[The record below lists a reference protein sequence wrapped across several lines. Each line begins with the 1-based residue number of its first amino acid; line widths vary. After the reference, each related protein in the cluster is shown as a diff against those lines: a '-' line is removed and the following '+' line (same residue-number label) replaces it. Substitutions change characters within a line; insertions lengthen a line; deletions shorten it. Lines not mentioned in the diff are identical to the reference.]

1 MTIYAAN
8 YVMPSQD
15 AVFARQMG
23 ELSQAIQ
30 NYGPQNFAG
39 ITVGNEFMLK

>member
-8 YVMPSQD
+8 YVLPNQD
-15 AVFARQMG
+15 DVFARQMG

-39 ITVGNEFMLK
+39 LAVGNEFMLE